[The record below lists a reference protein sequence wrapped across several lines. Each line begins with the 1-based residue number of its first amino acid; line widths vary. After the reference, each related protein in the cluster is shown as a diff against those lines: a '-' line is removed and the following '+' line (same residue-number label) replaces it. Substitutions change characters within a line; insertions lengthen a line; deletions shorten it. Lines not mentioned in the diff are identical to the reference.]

1 MPPIG
6 KGTNQSAAGG
16 VSKRKREKASD
27 GVEMAVL
34 LANRRSAVWDGT
46 TGEVNHE
53 PHHFGG
59 WKRRHTVTFI

>member
-1 MPPIG
+1 MPPIE
-6 KGTNQSAAGG
+6 KGTNQSTAGG
-16 VSKRKREKASD
+16 VVGKGKREKASD

-53 PHHFGG
+53 PHRSGG
-59 WKRRHTVTFI
+59 WRHTVTFI